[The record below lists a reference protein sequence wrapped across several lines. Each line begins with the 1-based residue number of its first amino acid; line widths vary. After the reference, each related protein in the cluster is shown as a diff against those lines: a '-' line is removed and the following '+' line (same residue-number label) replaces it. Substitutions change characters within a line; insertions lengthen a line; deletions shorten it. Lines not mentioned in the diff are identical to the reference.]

1 MRLSLSPACDYRYDS
16 LTVACCDVTKQRVWA
31 LVVETWV
38 MLAIAGAFL
47 QNLRSGLQKT
57 LTPQLQVLGA
67 AYTRF
72 VFALPF
78 AIAYLWWLSPDVAPT
93 PSFWVFATAGA
104 VSQIAATIF
113 LLQAFT
119 TQNFAVATAL
129 SKTETLQTAA
139 LGVLLFAEWIS
150 QLAIV
155 GVLLSLLGLWLLNGR
170 RGGAVSTPAGNWFGL
185 AAGLGLAGAAV
196 FYRAAAISLTELN
209 YLEQAACTLA
219 VALFLQ
225 TVILGF
231 WMAARNR
238 SELMAVV
245 HSWRSALWVGFAG
258 FLTSVCWFSAMA
270 LVTAAYVRA
279 VGQIELLFSFALS
292 VFWFR
297 ERANRL
303 EVAGV
308 VVLSAGIV
316 FVLLGR

>member
-1 MRLSLSPACDYRYDS
+1 
-16 LTVACCDVTKQRVWA
+16 
-31 LVVETWV
+31 

-47 QNLRSGLQKT
+47 QNLRSGLQKA
-57 LTPQLQVLGA
+57 LTPQLRVLGA

-78 AIAYLWWLSPDVAPT
+78 AFAYLWWLSPAVAPT

-104 VSQIAATIF
+104 LSQIAATIF

-129 SKTETLQTAA
+129 SKTETLQAAA

-150 QLAIV
+150 PLAMV
-155 GVLLSLLGLWLLNGR
+155 GVLVSLVGLWLLNDKQV
-170 RGGAVSTPAGNWFGL
+170 GGSLTPAGNWFGL

-196 FYRAAAISLTELN
+196 FYRAAAISLAELD

-225 TVILGF
+225 TATLGI

-238 SELMAVV
+238 AELTAVL
-245 HSWRSALWVGFAG
+245 HSWRSALWVGFVG

-292 VFWFR
+292 VLWFR
-297 ERANRL
+297 ERVNKT
-303 EVAGV
+303 EVLGI
-308 VVLSAGIV
+308 VVLTAGIIV
-316 FVLLGR
+316 VLVGR